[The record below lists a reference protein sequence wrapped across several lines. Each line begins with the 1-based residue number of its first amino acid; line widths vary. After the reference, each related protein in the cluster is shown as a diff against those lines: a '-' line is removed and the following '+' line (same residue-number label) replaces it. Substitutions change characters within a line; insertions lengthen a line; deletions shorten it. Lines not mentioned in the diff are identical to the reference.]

1 MERVS
6 IIFGSAVIAEFVSG
20 VFSLYTNQRDS
31 QLSYITKERIKKLKS
46 KKIVLKLGYASY
58 EGTIALLPRLKVST

>member
-31 QLSYITKERIKKLKS
+31 QLSYITKE
-46 KKIVLKLGYASY
+46 
-58 EGTIALLPRLKVST
+58 

>member
-6 IIFGSAVIAEFVSG
+6 IIFGSAVIAAFVSG

-31 QLSYITKERIKKLKS
+31 QLSYITKERIKKIKELK
-46 KKIVLKLGYASY
+46 K
-58 EGTIALLPRLKVST
+58 

>member
-6 IIFGSAVIAEFVSG
+6 IIFGLAVIAAFVSG

-31 QLSYITKERIKKLKS
+31 QLSYITKERIKK
-46 KKIVLKLGYASY
+46 
-58 EGTIALLPRLKVST
+58 